1 MRLAFLKSLE
11 KLILT
16 FATICVAQ
24 SAMAQTAGASGG
36 ASLLESMV
44 PLIFVFVVMYLLV
57 FRPQAKK
64 QKEHQT
70 FVSALKRGD
79 EVLTASGILG
89 TIEGLTEQF
98 VTLEI
103 APDVRI
109 KVLRGQI
116 AGSAQ
121 ALTAAKTAG
130 AKA

>member
-1 MRLAFLKSLE
+1 MRFISLKTLLSTFVTFLALP
-11 KLILT
+11 
-16 FATICVAQ
+16 
-24 SAMAQTAGASGG
+24 AMAQTPGAPGG

-44 PLIFVFVVMYLLV
+44 PLVFVFVVMYLLV

-64 QKEHQT
+64 QKEHQS
-70 FVSALKRGD
+70 FVSQIKKGD

-89 TIEGLTEQF
+89 RIEGLTEQF

-109 KVLRGQI
+109 KVLRTQI

-121 ALTAAKTAG
+121 ALTAANSPAG